1 MSNIIIWLKQP
12 LILKIKMSSFC
23 TMQYIITVLS
33 IIIVF
38 IFKFELIPVSEL
50 QVSILYA
57 KSFHIETCRKLL
69 HNEHR
74 SQGLV
79 TWSFSTF
86 LKTSWRAPVNGYA
99 EITCTTERSNFI
111 SQSTAKKIVFEVR
124 SNMSIN
130 LHLQSIIPSISYV
143 NL

>member
-1 MSNIIIWLKQP
+1 MSNIIIWFKQP

-23 TMQYIITVLS
+23 TLQYIITVLS

-50 QVSILYA
+50 QVSIQVLIYA

-86 LKTSWRAPVNGYA
+86 LKTSWMDTPKLHVRLNEVTSYLSRQQNKYSFWGSFEHEHKFTSTKYYRKLIVN
-99 EITCTTERSNFI
+99 S
-111 SQSTAKKIVFEVR
+111 
-124 SNMSIN
+124 
-130 LHLQSIIPSISYV
+130 
-143 NL
+143 